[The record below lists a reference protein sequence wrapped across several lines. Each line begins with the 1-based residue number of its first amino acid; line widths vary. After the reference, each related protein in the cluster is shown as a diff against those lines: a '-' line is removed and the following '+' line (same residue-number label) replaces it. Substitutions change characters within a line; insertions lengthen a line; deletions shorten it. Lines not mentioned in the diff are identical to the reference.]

1 MYYEKV
7 GEEEDKTTRKRP
19 GNSYDLFKIIFWITM
34 NPLCKYPVQKERAS
48 ALELGRFQ
56 NYSISILWLEL
67 YSISILVNFGK
78 YSKPDFFTISILKN
92 LVKIVDFSILRFW

>member
-34 NPLCKYPVQKERAS
+34 NPLCKNIVQRERAS
-48 ALELGRFQ
+48 VLSRKEIVLLDLVLKALRIKF
-56 NYSISILWLEL
+56 
-67 YSISILVNFGK
+67 
-78 YSKPDFFTISILKN
+78 
-92 LVKIVDFSILRFW
+92 

>member
-7 GEEEDKTTRKRP
+7 GEEEEDKTTRKRP

-48 ALELGRFQ
+48 ACNIRKEIVLLD
-56 NYSISILWLEL
+56 
-67 YSISILVNFGK
+67 LV
-78 YSKPDFFTISILKN
+78 LKA
-92 LVKIVDFSILRFW
+92 LRIKF

>member
-48 ALELGRFQ
+48 ACNIRKEIVQLD
-56 NYSISILWLEL
+56 
-67 YSISILVNFGK
+67 LV
-78 YSKPDFFTISILKN
+78 LKA
-92 LVKIVDFSILRFW
+92 LRIKF